1 MSTTLGDLNT
11 LINDRRRDTTTNSID
26 MSTVGFRAINSALN
40 IWNQIHDW
48 PWTIKQYSFN
58 YNYGISTYVT
68 PTDLKY
74 PLTLKE
80 FKGDK
85 VPEYTFLSALKFDG
99 DINYSRKFAIE
110 TVAGVQ
116 DMRVR
121 GPGSYVSVNTMGS
134 VTGNGTYVGAGA
146 ISNVATDLY
155 EYFDNPGAISFDY
168 SGTSGTLTNS
178 TQQAVNL
185 ASYANRSSFFFRFY
199 FPTVTQFSSIT
210 LKVGSDASNYY
221 STTITTDYLGSTPI
235 VGWNT
240 LKGGWNTKVGTPNLA
255 SITYTQLTVA
265 YSGSTTATAF
275 RVQNLFDSLDIP
287 MVLTYY
293 STYMV
298 NDVSGAVQLQIF
310 NDATATTDTPM
321 WTGRWDM
328 ATEAF
333 VNSVLELIFWM
344 TGEQDDKALAQQKIV
359 DLTSDLRNR
368 YPSQRRYPTLRFSTD
383 TNYESSAGRY
393 NNRRY

>member
-1 MSTTLGDLNT
+1 MATTLGDINNLV
-11 LINDRRRDTTTNSID
+11 NDRRRDTTSNSID
-26 MSTVGFRAINSALN
+26 MTTVGFRAINSALN

-48 PWTIKQYSFN
+48 PWTIKQYTFN
-58 YNYGISTYVT
+58 YNYGITTYVT

-80 FKGDK
+80 SKGDRK
-85 VPEYTFLSALKFDG
+85 PEYTFLSALKFDG
-99 DINYSRKFAIE
+99 DSNYSRKFAIE

-121 GPGSYVSVNTMGS
+121 GPGSNVSVNTMS
-134 VTGNGTYVGAGA
+134 SYNGNGTYVGASA

-155 EYFDNPGAISFDY
+155 EYYGTPGAISFDY

-178 TQQAVNL
+178 TQTAVNL
-185 ASYANRSSFFFRFY
+185 VSYLSRSSFY
-199 FPTVTQFSSIT
+199 FDIYLPTVTQFSSIT
-210 LKVGSDASNYY
+210 LKVGSSASNYY
-221 STTITTDYLGSTPI
+221 STTITTDYLGNALVT
-235 VGWNT
+235 GWNR
-240 LKGGWNTKVGTPNLA
+240 LKGNWSTKVGTPDLTLV
-255 SITYTQLTVA
+255 TYTQLTLV
-265 YSGSTTATAF
+265 YSGATVATAF
-275 RVQNLFDSLDIP
+275 RVQNLFASLDIP
-287 MVLTYY
+287 MILTYY

-298 NDVSGAVQLQIF
+298 NDVSAVAQLQIF
-310 NDATATTDTPM
+310 NDPTATTDTPM

-344 TGEQDDKALAQQKIV
+344 TGEQDDKALAQQKII

-383 TNYESSAGRY
+383 TNYESSSNRY
-393 NNRRY
+393 NRYGY